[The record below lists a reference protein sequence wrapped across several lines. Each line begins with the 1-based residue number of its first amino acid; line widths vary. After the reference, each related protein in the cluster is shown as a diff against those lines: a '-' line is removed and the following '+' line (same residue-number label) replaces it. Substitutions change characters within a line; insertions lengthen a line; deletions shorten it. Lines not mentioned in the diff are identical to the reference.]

1 LSFWIEERLGKIIFI
16 ISLTVGDQKHY
27 QSHHKFESLDEEQF
41 HRWETSLKAA
51 YHVVKANRFRKLN
64 DLDRC
69 DDEHQPL
76 LRGSE
81 KDHDIY

>member
-1 LSFWIEERLGKIIFI
+1 MSKASKLYKKYLHLLIFLSFF
-16 ISLTVGDQKHY
+16 
-27 QSHHKFESLDEEQF
+27 
-41 HRWETSLKAA
+41 RWETSLKAA